1 MSALPPTSVDPARAS
16 VPRAS
21 KATSRRRWSAGQLV
35 LRLVLLVVAVVM
47 IAPLVWLIVQSL
59 TEETS
64 AFSTPPNWFPN
75 PATTENFAA
84 VDDLVP
90 FWKMALNSLVVALIS
105 TVGSILVSVLAAYGF
120 SRLPFR
126 GRDRVFALMLAALM
140 IPAQMTVIPVFVL
153 MRKLQLI
160 DTLTALWL
168 PALVNVFA
176 IFFFRQYFNTIPRD
190 LDEAARIDGAGH
202 LWILFR
208 MILPLSGPAIA
219 AMAILV
225 FEASWNSYFAPL
237 IFLSSPERMTLPVGL
252 VTLQAGQGG
261 SSVVVF
267 AAITAVVVPALV
279 VFLLFQRAFVAS
291 IASAGIRG

>member
-1 MSALPPTSVDPARAS
+1 MSGLSPATVEDPLGAPAS
-16 VPRAS
+16 GS
-21 KATSRRRWSAGQLV
+21 ATSRRWSLGQVV
-35 LRLVLLVVAVVM
+35 LRIGLAAVAVIM
-47 IAPLVWLIVQSL
+47 LAPLVWLVVQSL
-59 TEETS
+59 TAEGE
-64 AFSTPPNWFPN
+64 AFSIPPRWLPR
-75 PATTENFAA
+75 PGTTENFAA
-84 VDDLVP
+84 IDDLIP

-105 TVGSILVSVLAAYGF
+105 TLGSLLVSVLAAYGF

-126 GRDRVFALMLAALM
+126 GRDRVFALMLSALM
-140 IPAQMTVIPVFVL
+140 VPAQMTVIPVFVL
-153 MRKLQLI
+153 MRKLELI

-176 IFFFRQYFNTIPRD
+176 IFFFRQYFNTIPRE

-202 LWILFR
+202 VWILFR

-237 IFLSSPERMTLPVGL
+237 IFLSTPERMTLPVGL
-252 VTLQAGQGG
+252 VTLQAGQSG

-267 AAITAVVVPALV
+267 AAITAVVIPALL
-279 VFLLFQRAFVAS
+279 VFVLFQRAFVAS
-291 IASAGIRG
+291 VASAGIRG

>member
-1 MSALPPTSVDPARAS
+1 MSALPPTSVDPARAP

-21 KATSRRRWSAGQLV
+21 KATNRRRWSAGQLV

>member
-1 MSALPPTSVDPARAS
+1 MSALPPTAVEDPLRTS
-16 VPRAS
+16 PSGR
-21 KATSRRRWSAGQLV
+21 ATSSRRPWSVGQV
-35 LRLVLLVVAVVM
+35 ALRLVLGGVAVVM
-47 IAPLVWLIVQSL
+47 IAPLVWLMVQSF
-59 TEETS
+59 TQEGE
-64 AFSTPPNWFPN
+64 AFSIPPTWIPR
-75 PATTENFAA
+75 PGTTENFTAIGE
-84 VDDLVP
+84 LVP
-90 FWKMALNSLVVALIS
+90 FWQMALNSLVVALIS
-105 TVGSILVSVLAAYGF
+105 TVGALLVSVLAAYGF

-140 IPAQMTVIPVFVL
+140 VPAQMTVIPVFVL
-153 MRKLQLI
+153 MRKLELI

-202 LWILFR
+202 VWILFR

-252 VTLQAGQGG
+252 VTLQAGQSG

-267 AAITAVVVPALV
+267 AAITAVVVPALL

-291 IASAGIRG
+291 VASAGIRG